1 MNVWRRFLLYIL
13 ASFFLRPLGLQD
25 YRYKQKCSRVV
36 ADSMLLF
43 QSVFS
48 IPLSAHG
55 HYNYKKLAA
64 IWACN
69 VKSLFPE
76 SRANR
81 VSHLIWGK
89 MAKSVRSVRMCASAR
104 VSFHPALSFSL
115 NYLEKGW
122 GVHPARRRKNRNQD
136 RLKRTS
142 VLFTK
147 SVVELLGSLCET
159 IWPNHICSNRR
170 RVILRSL

>member
-1 MNVWRRFLLYIL
+1 MLVCSGWMFVKKIFVVYSGLLF
-13 ASFFLRPLGLQD
+13 ATSFGTPGLQIQTEMIPSSG
-25 YRYKQKCSRVV
+25 RLHV
-36 ADSMLLF
+36 AVPVGLLHPTPCPR
-43 QSVFS
+43 S
-48 IPLSAHG
+48 L
-55 HYNYKKLAA
+55 NYKKSAA
-64 IWACN
+64 MWACN
-69 VKSLFPE
+69 VKSPFPE

-89 MAKSVRSVRMCASAR
+89 MAKPVRSVRMCASAR
-104 VSFHPALSFSL
+104 VSFHRALSFSL

-147 SVVELLGSLCET
+147 SVVELLGSFV
-159 IWPNHICSNRR
+159 WNHMT
-170 RVILRSL
+170 